1 MNTPKRLL
9 SAVLA
14 ASLLAVPLTRV
25 FAADTPPPTETTAP
39 TSGITVEFQQIFGK
53 ISAKLRTGQ
62 QSEAD
67 LADELKAFD
76 DLLAKHAGE
85 KTDEVAMVTVMKAR
99 LYLEVLQNTEKG
111 IAILKQVK
119 VDFPNTKIA
128 QNIDQVIATIE
139 KQAAATNLLAVGK
152 PFPAFAEKDLG
163 GQPLSL
169 ANYKGKVV
177 LVDFWATWC
186 GPCVEE
192 LPNVIAAYGKFHDK
206 GFEIIGVSLDQSH
219 DALVA
224 FIREKKMTW
233 AQYFD
238 GQGWNNKL
246 GQEYGISSIPATFL
260 LDRNGVII
268 ARDLRGDA
276 LTKKLATLLP

>member
-25 FAADTPPPTETTAP
+25 FAADPPAPAETTAP

-99 LYLEVLQNTEKG
+99 LYLEVFQNTEKG